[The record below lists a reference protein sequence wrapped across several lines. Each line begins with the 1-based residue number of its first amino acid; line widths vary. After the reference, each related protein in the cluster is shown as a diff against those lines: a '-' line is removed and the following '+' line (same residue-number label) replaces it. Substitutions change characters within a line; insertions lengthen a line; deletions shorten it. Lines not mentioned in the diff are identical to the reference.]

1 MRKDR
6 VRAARATGVV
16 LLVLP
21 LAGLAW
27 VPLYAREDPEL
38 AGVPFFYWYQ
48 LAWVALSLVCLCGA
62 AVLIPAPDSRTESP
76 PDSRPDHPRPDR
88 PDRPGGPS

>member
-6 VRAARATGVV
+6 PRGRRVAGVV

-38 AGVPFFYWYQ
+38 AGVPFFYCYQ

-62 AVLIPAPDSRTESP
+62 ALLIPP
-76 PDSRPDHPRPDR
+76 PDRRADDR
-88 PDRPGGPS
+88 PGHRPHHPRPGGPS